1 MNDFYVG
8 YVPKAP
14 VSLARYVR
22 KIIVVLG
29 LLSLTGALVL
39 VVAQMPFANSAFEYG
54 KLRKFEGI
62 IETNPYP
69 TLLVARPGEI
79 AQEEK
84 YSWYLLVAPGKH
96 GADDLVA
103 DFDGKHVQCR
113 GGSFIGRAGP
123 WWKSCPAPSAPLDS
137 AAAIQAT
144 ARDLGPVTVSGE
156 IVDSKCYLGVMN
168 PGKGKVHRDCAS
180 RCLSGGIP
188 PIFVTS
194 NGEDQF
200 LLVGRDGR
208 AIGRDALREFIAEPI
223 TIQGEHLPGRRDS
236 NAADRCT
243 RTASYTKPDRGS
255 AAINRIQGVRKRGNL
270 CKLNRVR
277 WQRSKSFSVPSSR
290 VM

>member
-29 LLSLTGALVL
+29 LLSLTAALVL

-79 AQEEK
+79 AQGEK
-84 YSWYLLVAPGKH
+84 YSRYLLVAPGKH

-103 DFDGKHVQCR
+103 DFNGKHVRLQGQVIYR
-113 GGSFIGRAGP
+113 EGGTMVEIEPDSI
-123 WWKSCPAPSAPLDS
+123 SPLNTS
-137 AAAIQAT
+137 AANQAT

-194 NGEDQF
+194 NGEGQF
-200 LLVGRDGR
+200 LLVGPDGN
-208 AIGRDALREFIAEPI
+208 AIGRDALREFVAEPI
-223 TIQGEHLPGRRDS
+223 TIQGELLQEGE
-236 NAADRCT
+236 T
-243 RTASYTKPDRGS
+243 RMLRIDARALRHTP
-255 AAINRIQGVRKRGNL
+255 NRIEVAL
-270 CKLNRVR
+270 
-277 WQRSKSFSVPSSR
+277 RSTESKE
-290 VM
+290 